1 MKDMQRAV
9 VSRPAG
15 DLWGRLKGAADRRR
29 EGCQSILEFGIH
41 RVGRFRRNHMD
52 TVLAVEQ

>member
-1 MKDMQRAV
+1 MQSAV

-41 RVGRFRRNHMD
+41 RIGRFRRNHMD
-52 TVLAVEQ
+52 AVLAVEQ